1 MRQRYKP
8 WADDYLKEKNH
19 IVLENPSVHKGEWKK
34 VFGNDNPI
42 HVEIGSGKGQFI
54 TGMAKQHPDINFIGI
69 EVAKSIIVSTVQKV
83 DEEAL
88 DNIRLLNED
97 ANDLLAIFEENEI
110 GQIYLNFSD
119 PWPKNR
125 HEKRRLTFRSFLE
138 QYQHILPKSGQIV
151 LKTDNRG
158 LFEYS
163 LVSFSD
169 YGMKL
174 KEVNLDLHAIEDE
187 TNVKT
192 EYEEKFASM
201 GHVIYRCTAQFSSL

>member
-1 MRQRYKP
+1 
-8 WADDYLKEKNH
+8 
-19 IVLENPSVHKGEWKK
+19 
-34 VFGNDNPI
+34 
-42 HVEIGSGKGQFI
+42 
-54 TGMAKQHPDINFIGI
+54 MAKQHPDINFIGI

-83 DEEAL
+83 DEETL
-88 DNIRLLNED
+88 DNVRLLNED

-138 QYQHILPKSGQIV
+138 QYQHILPDSGQIV

-187 TNVKT
+187 ANVKT

-201 GHVIYRCTAQFSSL
+201 GHVIYRCTAQFSS